1 MNSHKNN
8 ENLGFNE
15 NEKKFEIFHS
25 ESEKEP
31 DFSEKNFKKKEISE
45 TNKKKLQNLIKINN
59 NTNSANSNFDNVD
72 VLNCQIKE
80 QAS

>member
-8 ENLGFNE
+8 ENFGNNE
-15 NEKKFEIFHS
+15 NEKNFEIFQS

-31 DFSEKNFKKKEISE
+31 DSSEKNFKKKEISE
-45 TNKKKLQNLIKINN
+45 ISIKKLHNLIKINN
-59 NTNSANSNFDNVD
+59 NLNIAHSNVDNVE
-72 VLNCQIKE
+72 VLTCQIKE